1 MEVKVENL
9 GECKKKII
17 IKVPAKEMAGFFIS
31 AYKKVAPTVK
41 IDGFRTG
48 KAPRKLVEATAG
60 VARLLSEGLDSAVS
74 DSYFKA
80 ISDKKI
86 IPIGQP
92 NIAINKYPSYGHTV
106 EEIKGDLEF
115 EAEIEILPEFDMP
128 DISKLKVT
136 RPKKEEA
143 KKEDIEKV
151 LAHFKKQ
158 SAVLTEVERP
168 AKLGDQA
175 EISYEGFLKH
185 VKMDSMCSK
194 NHPLVLGENTLIPG
208 FEENIVGL
216 KKGDKKDFKIKFP
229 KDYHA
234 KEFAGKEA
242 EFKVEVLAIREV
254 KMPELND
261 SFAEKFGHKNVAEL
275 EEAVKKHLNQELDE
289 KYSQE
294 VDALVIEKVLPLVKI
309 VLPKGLVDQEVVRMI
324 EDFGKQ
330 VTARGL
336 NFDQYLESTKKTK
349 EDLAK
354 EMRPQAEKN
363 VKVGL
368 LLGKI
373 IEGKKWDHHEQSA
386 GRKAIDYLV
395 EKIAK

>member
-48 KAPRKLVEATAG
+48 KAPRKLVEGVVG
-60 VARLLSEGLDSAVS
+60 VARLLSEGLDLAVS
-74 DSYFKA
+74 ESYFKA
-80 ISDKKI
+80 ITENKI
-86 IPIGQP
+86 NPIGQP
-92 NIAINKYPSYGHTV
+92 NIVINKYPSYGHTA

-115 EAEIEILPEFDMP
+115 EAEVEILPKFDMP
-128 DISKLKVT
+128 DISKLKVIK
-136 RPKKEEA
+136 PKKEEA

-151 LAHFKKQ
+151 ISHFKKQ
-158 SAVLTEVERP
+158 SAVLTEVDRS
-168 AKLGDQA
+168 AKIGDQA
-175 EISYEGFLKH
+175 EISYEGFLKN

-216 KKGDKKDFKIKFP
+216 KKGDKKDFKITFP

-234 KEFAGKEA
+234 KELAGKET
-242 EFKVEVLAIREV
+242 EFKVEILTIREI

-261 SFAEKFGHKNVAEL
+261 AFAEKFGHKNIKEL
-275 EEAVKKHLNQELDE
+275 EEAVKKHLNQELE
-289 KYSQE
+289 ENYSRE
-294 VDALVIEKVLPLVKI
+294 VDGLVIEKVLPLVKI
-309 VLPKGLVDQEVVRMI
+309 TLPKGLIDQEVVRMI

-336 NFDQYLESTKKTK
+336 NFDQYLESTKKTR

-373 IEGKKWDHHEQSA
+373 IEEKKWDHIDQTA